1 MKYECNQC
9 DHRASRKGDLTT
21 HIQSVHE
28 GVKYDCN
35 QCDYKAAQQGSLTH
49 HIQSVHEGVK
59 YDCYQCDYRAN
70 YIVIKKIIKI
80 WKMGLYLGVIR
91 SVKGRYF

>member
-1 MKYECNQC
+1 M
-9 DHRASRKGDLTT
+9 
-21 HIQSVHE
+21 
-28 GVKYDCN
+28 KYDCN

-59 YDCYQCDYRAN
+59 YNCYQCDYRAN

-80 WKMGLYLGVIR
+80 WKMGLYLVVIR
-91 SVKGRYF
+91 SVKGMYF